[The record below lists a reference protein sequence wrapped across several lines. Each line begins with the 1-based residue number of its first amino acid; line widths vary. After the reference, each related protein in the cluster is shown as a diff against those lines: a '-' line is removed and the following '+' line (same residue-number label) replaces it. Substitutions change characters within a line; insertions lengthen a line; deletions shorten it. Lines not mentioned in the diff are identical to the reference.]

1 MAHNF
6 RLIDSG
12 MREGRANIAL
22 DAAMVDLRLSGA
34 IPDTLRFIHFT
45 PTALVGRHQDLSLE
59 LNLPECVARGIGTA
73 RRMTGGG
80 AIYLDEGQLG
90 WALVCD
96 RAAFNGADL
105 GGITRLICEA
115 AAAGLSRLGID
126 ARYRPRN
133 DIEVDGRK
141 ISGTGGYFDG
151 NVLIFQGTVLVDLDP
166 ATIGDVLNVP
176 KAKLAKRNLDDA
188 GQRITTLKAL
198 LGHAPTLAEVQAA
211 LAAGLADGLGL
222 TFTDG
227 VTTAAEEALTAKLFA
242 EEIGSDAFVAEIDG
256 ADRVAGTR
264 IGHHLG
270 AGGLVSAHLRI
281 EGPQGA
287 LRVREILFTGDYF
300 VAPPRI
306 VFDLEAALRQVA
318 VDRLAESIRGYFA
331 ALPSGGL
338 LSIGADDFIAAAE
351 KAAQAEP
358 VLA

>member
-1 MAHNF
+1 MRAF

-12 MREGRANIAL
+12 VREGRANIAF

-34 IPDTLRFIHFT
+34 IPDTLRFIHFP

-59 LNLPECVARGIGTA
+59 LNLPVCSARGIGTA

-96 RAAFNGADL
+96 RSVFDGADL
-105 GGITRLICEA
+105 GGITRMICEA

-151 NVLIFQGTVLVDLDP
+151 NVLIFQGTVLIDLDP
-166 ATIGDVLNVP
+166 ATIGQVLNVP
-176 KAKLAKRNLDDA
+176 KAKLAKRDLDDA
-188 GQRITTLKAL
+188 EQRITTLKAL
-198 LGHAPTLAEVQAA
+198 LGHAPPLAEVQAA
-211 LAAGLADGLGL
+211 LAAGLAERLGIA
-222 TFTDG
+222 FTDG
-227 VTTAAEEALTAKLFA
+227 AATAEEEALATRLYA
-242 EEIGSDAFVAEIDG
+242 EDIGTDEFVAEIDG
-256 ADRVAGTR
+256 AAHVIGTR
-264 IGHHLG
+264 VGHHLG

-287 LRVREILFTGDYF
+287 PRVREILFTGDYF

-318 VDRLAESIRGYFA
+318 LNGLGEAIRGYFG
-331 ALPSGGL
+331 ALPSTGL
-338 LSIGADDFIAAAE
+338 LSIGAEDFIAAAE
-351 KAAQAEP
+351 AAARAEP
-358 VLA
+358 VLV